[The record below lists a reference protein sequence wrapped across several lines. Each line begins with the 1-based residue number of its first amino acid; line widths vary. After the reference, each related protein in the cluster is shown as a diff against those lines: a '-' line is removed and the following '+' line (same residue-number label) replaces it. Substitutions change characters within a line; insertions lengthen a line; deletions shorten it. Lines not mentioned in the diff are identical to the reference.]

1 MAFIECLRKHSLEV
15 IHMTE
20 IIDEYCAKQLK
31 EFGGETLVSVTTEGL
46 ELPEKEEEKKKEEDK
61 N

>member
-1 MAFIECLRKHSLEV
+1 MI
-15 IHMTE
+15 E
-20 IIDEYCAKQLK
+20 IIDEYCVKQLK

-46 ELPEKEEEKKKEEDK
+46 QLPENEEEKKKEEDK